1 MTAPPAAIT
10 ATAHDGRAAPDPT
23 DELTLPE
30 ATLAGFGGYSTLRR
44 KIAEGELP
52 ARRVGREWR
61 VRRGDLLALQPRRDY
76 DDLCRMIR
84 TLRVAPLSDEQIMS
98 LTASFSAALRH
109 GGGAA

>member
-10 ATAHDGRAAPDPT
+10 AADHDGRAAPD

-30 ATLAGFGGYSTLRR
+30 AVVAGFGGYSTLYRR
-44 KIAEGELP
+44 VTSGELP

-61 VRRGDLLALQPRRDY
+61 VRRGDLLARQPQLGFV
-76 DDLCRMIR
+76 DLCQMIR
-84 TLRVAPLSDEQIMS
+84 KLNVAPLTDAQIEHLIS
-98 LTASFSAALRH
+98 SFSAALRH